1 MASESSITE
10 HCLLCGRELPR
21 GGFSAR
27 VAGVLL
33 SPLCVECHRRC
44 TTDPDSVVAEHPPLF
59 DRSEVTERPYPN
71 YPTFKG
77 VWSTVANF
85 ALLLLPDTRCGQYP
99 QPHK

>member
-59 DRSEVTERPYPN
+59 DRSEVTERPYPFRTHVQGGMVDSREVC
-71 YPTFKG
+71 P
-77 VWSTVANF
+77 A
-85 ALLLLPDTRCGQYP
+85 AAP
-99 QPHK
+99 